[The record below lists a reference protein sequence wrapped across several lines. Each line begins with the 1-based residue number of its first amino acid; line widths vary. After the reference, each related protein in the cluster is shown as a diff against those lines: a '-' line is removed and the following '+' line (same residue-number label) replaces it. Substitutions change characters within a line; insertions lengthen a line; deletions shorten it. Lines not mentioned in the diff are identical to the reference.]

1 LRRTALLV
9 GAMLTALVALSGVAW
24 ALTRAGKGA
33 DFIDGGQGNWRG
45 KDVNYGGPGDDF
57 IEGHLDPERHYGG
70 LGDDYIADFIQSG
83 NTDHFHCGRGYDT
96 VDYNEGEDIVDAD
109 CEMLLPR
116 QPGK

>member
-9 GAMLTALVALSGVAW
+9 GAMGAALVALSGVAW
-24 ALTRAGKGA
+24 ALT
-33 DFIDGGQGNWRG
+33 QGNWRG
-45 KDVNYGGPGDDF
+45 KDVNYGGPGDDY
-57 IEGHLDPERHYGG
+57 IEGRLDPERHYGG

-83 NTDHFHCGRGYDT
+83 NTDHFHCGRGCDT

-109 CEMLLPR
+109 CEMLLLR